1 VERIFSGL
9 FEAASFWEPRR
20 LPELFCGFARRH
32 TAPTMYPVA
41 CAPQAWASAAVFSLL
56 ASALGITI
64 DGARGE
70 ISLIHPMLPPA
81 VGELRITGLEV
92 GSGRID
98 LLLENHP
105 HDVGLTVLRREGEV
119 RVVTVK

>member
-1 VERIFSGL
+1 GRWPGEG
-9 FEAASFWEPRR
+9 
-20 LPELFCGFARRH
+20 
-32 TAPTMYPVA
+32 PTLYPVA

-56 ASALGITI
+56 VSALGITI

-70 ISLIHPMLPPA
+70 ISFIHPMLPSA

-98 LLLENHP
+98 LLLEHHP

>member
-1 VERIFSGL
+1 MVDL
-9 FEAASFWEPRR
+9 HR
-20 LPELFCGFARRH
+20 LPELFCGFGRRPGEG
-32 TAPTMYPVA
+32 PTLYPVA
-41 CAPQAWASAAVFSLL
+41 CAPQAWASAAVFLL
-56 ASALGITI
+56 LGSALGITI

-70 ISLIHPMLPPA
+70 ISLIHPVLPPA
-81 VGELRITGLEV
+81 IGELRITGLEV

-119 RVVTVK
+119 RVVVVK